1 MSDHSD
7 HIKEAATFAENVRR
21 ELRSHPA
28 DVVADLTDGLESDIA
43 SSLADGATLPSP
55 ESYAYDL
62 LRGAGLEPLSVSERS
77 ESLMMQT
84 LAKVEPFWVKVQDLT
99 EGLAP
104 AWWVFRAWIATQIL
118 GAMINEVD
126 SSYGIIG
133 QWGEMPIG
141 AAIVF
146 VLFAVLSIRVGKAS
160 SSKWKM
166 ATTVSHL
173 VFIALTF
180 MILSNETY
188 PSFERYWETH
198 DGNPANFSNNTCA
211 KTQVPDLTKVAASTA
226 EAALRSAS
234 LDFVYIDQTTKVRV
248 DRVSTSTEILAQSI
262 RMGTEICMGQEVELF
277 IDDSF
282 TSVPGATSLVPDGQ
296 TDADGE
302 MSSTTIPVKSPI
314 TTVPKATTTTRP

>member
-55 ESYAYDL
+55 ESYAHDL

-77 ESLMMQT
+77 ESLLMQT
-84 LAKVEPFWVKVQDLT
+84 FAKVEPFWSKVRDLT

-146 VLFAVLSIRVGKAS
+146 VLFAVLSIRIGKS
-160 SSKWKM
+160 TSSKWKVG
-166 ATTVSHL
+166 TLVSHV
-173 VFIALTF
+173 VFIALSL

-211 KTQVPDLTKVAASTA
+211 KTKVPDLTKVAATTA
-226 EAALRSAS
+226 EAVLRTAS
-234 LDFVYIDQTTKVRV
+234 LNFVYIDQTTKVRV

-282 TSVPGATSLVPDGQ
+282 TAVPGATSLVPDGQ
-296 TDADGE
+296 TDADAE
-302 MSSTTIPVKSPI
+302 MTSTTISAKSPI